1 MNNGIRRSTL
11 CTAITVPACV
21 SEKKKILKSSRD
33 PEQQDLVLCLDDL
46 LSDGTEEPSES
57 EEWLT
62 ALNRGGLLCVN
73 NMTFE
78 LFYSMELEFRRHIG
92 VEGINS
98 DTAEMMEK
106 NLNVLFCWCFI
117 SASWEEECSSILLPM
132 IIQLWITIRG
142 YSLCSAWIEKYK
154 LAQKKTVQKSK
165 SLRKE
170 LAKD

>member
-33 PEQQDLVLCLDDL
+33 PEQQQDLVLCLDDL

-57 EEWLT
+57 EESLT

-78 LFYSMELEFRRHIG
+78 LFYFMELEFRRHWSG
-92 VEGINS
+92 
-98 DTAEMMEK
+98 
-106 NLNVLFCWCFI
+106 
-117 SASWEEECSSILLPM
+117 
-132 IIQLWITIRG
+132 R
-142 YSLCSAWIEKYK
+142 Y
-154 LAQKKTVQKSK
+154 
-165 SLRKE
+165 
-170 LAKD
+170 